1 MKKELIFGLLI
12 VFVVGG
18 GLFFMINSNKE
29 DKKEEIKIN
38 EVVNPVATKKV
49 EQRTQKKSS
58 FSLSDVAEHNNE
70 NDCWLVIDG
79 KVYDVTSYIEKHPG
93 GGVIAN
99 YCGQEAT
106 EAFNTKGGKGF
117 PHKPVARDILK
128 DFYIGDLA
136 EE

>member
-1 MKKELIFGLLI
+1 MKKELIFGLIMVL
-12 VFVVGG
+12 VVGG
-18 GLFFMINSNKE
+18 GLFFVLNN
-29 DKKEEIKIN
+29 KKEENEKLIRTEKIDQ
-38 EVVNPVATKKV
+38 EKP
-49 EQRTQKKSS
+49 KKSS
-58 FSLSDVAEHNNE
+58 LSLSDVEKHNNE

-106 EAFNTKGGKGF
+106 EAFNTKGGKGS

-136 EE
+136 E

>member
-1 MKKELIFGLLI
+1 MKKELIFGLLMVLI
-12 VFVVGG
+12 VGG
-18 GLFFMINSNKE
+18 ILFFVLNN
-29 DKKEEIKIN
+29 KKEENEKII
-38 EVVNPVATKKV
+38 EKKI
-49 EQRTQKKSS
+49 EQEEPKKSS
-58 FSLSDVAEHNNE
+58 FSLSDVAKHNNE

-106 EAFNTKGGKGF
+106 EAFNTKGGKGS

-136 EE
+136 E